1 MKYFFSLFVYYSI
14 LIPQTF
20 AISKDD
26 IRKVPE
32 VKGSIKLN
40 GKNTIEWLLAFVQ
53 DILITT
59 VLPVVVV
66 GAFLWI
72 AYELFTADGD
82 EGKMKQAWLAVAYS
96 AIAIIL
102 ILMSYF
108 IISLI
113 SGLNFGS

>member
-1 MKYFFSLFVYYSI
+1 MKYIFSLFALFSLLSQRV
-14 LIPQTF
+14 F
-20 AISKDD
+20 AIEKGD
-26 IRKVPE
+26 ITNTITPD
-32 VKGSIKLN
+32 GSIRL
-40 GKNTIEWLLAFVQ
+40 GDKNTIEWLLAFVQ
-53 DILITT
+53 DILIST

-66 GAFLWI
+66 GAFLWV

-82 EGKMKQAWLAVAYS
+82 EGKMKKAWLAVTYS